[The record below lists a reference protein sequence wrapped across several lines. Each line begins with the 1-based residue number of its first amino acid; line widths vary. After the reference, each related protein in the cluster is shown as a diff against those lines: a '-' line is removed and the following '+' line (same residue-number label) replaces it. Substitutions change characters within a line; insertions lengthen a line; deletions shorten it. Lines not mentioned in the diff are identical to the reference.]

1 MDLQKKLNS
10 LLQNIEQLFSV
21 RNVFLLGSMLA
32 VVVLTSLF
40 YFGVLP
46 LSIEYFLFY
55 SFVIFLACLARPSWI
70 FLLFVALL
78 PLEIV
83 SVTPQSFGFDLR
95 PYQWV
100 GGLLGAALGIRF
112 ITGRL
117 SRPLFRWHMMDTFLV
132 VLVSG
137 VTLSG
142 AHSQTASLKQ
152 TLVVGSFLFLYF
164 LGRVFLRNWQDV
176 KLALTF
182 FVVSG
187 MLSLLW
193 GIGQNVLFLSGHG
206 EFSIMPGRPNGTLIE
221 PDWLGFFSLFIL
233 IPILVWFK
241 ERLLR
246 GFSVKEL
253 AVPSLALL
261 LTFTTLII
269 TVSRSAWLGALVLLG
284 SFFLVAF
291 YEKGKGFSFRPAL
304 IFIEC
309 LIVIVGFALVLVE
322 TVPLTRFALID
333 RAASTASH
341 DQTITIACESEQD
354 YLPDYLEKTE
364 DLAQFGCQ
372 HINLE
377 DIHAFEQD
385 KWVTTIKRPDP
396 NAVIRKRIYAISW
409 QEVQTHPVFG
419 IGWGNIG
426 PKLGVDE
433 RGASFNASNLF
444 LELWLGGGLLAL
456 GSFLSFLGWTLYRT
470 WLAWKQ
476 NMMNPFFA
484 PSLSLLAGFLVFNL
498 FNTGLL
504 LGFVWLWFAL
514 FPLVYPE
521 TPKEDKNTLK

>member
-1 MDLQKKLNS
+1 M
-10 LLQNIEQLFSV
+10 
-21 RNVFLLGSMLA
+21 
-32 VVVLTSLF
+32 
-40 YFGVLP
+40 
-46 LSIEYFLFY
+46 
-55 SFVIFLACLARPSWI
+55 

-100 GGLLGAALGIRF
+100 GVLLGAALSIRF

-117 SRPLFRWHMMDTFLV
+117 SRPLFRWHVMDTFLM

-137 VTLSG
+137 VALS
-142 AHSQTASLKQ
+142 AVYSQSASLKQ

-164 LGRVFLRNWQDV
+164 LGRLFLRNWQDV

-182 FVVSG
+182 FLASG
-187 MLSLLW
+187 ILSLLW
-193 GIGQNVLFLSGHG
+193 GIGQNILFLSGHE

-221 PDWLGFFSLFIL
+221 PDWFGFFSLFIL
-233 IPILVWFK
+233 MPILVWFK

-253 AVPSLALL
+253 AVPFLVLL

-269 TVSRSAWLGALVLLG
+269 TVSRSAWLGALILLG
-284 SFFLVAF
+284 SFLTLTF

-304 IFIEC
+304 ILIEC
-309 LIVIVGFALVLVE
+309 LIVIFGFALVLVE
-322 TVPLTRFALID
+322 TIPLTRFALID
-333 RAASTASH
+333 RAASTTSH
-341 DQTITIACESEQD
+341 DQTITIACESRQD
-354 YLPDYLEKTE
+354 YLPDYIEKTE

-377 DIHAFEQD
+377 DIPAFEQD

-409 QEVQTHPVFG
+409 QEIQTHPVFG

-456 GSFLSFLGWTLYRT
+456 GSFLSFIGWTLYRA

-476 NMMNPFFA
+476 NLVNPSLA
-484 PSLSLLAGFLVFNL
+484 PSLALLAGFLVFNL

-504 LGFVWLWFAL
+504 LGFVWVWLAL
-514 FPLVYPE
+514 FPLVFSGVL
-521 TPKEDKNTLK
+521 KKDKNGQK